1 VSNDVQV
8 ITTAIKEQKSIS
20 IDKFPDIIPDTINVK
35 VTDTPEKQPINLNVT
50 VKENQQTKI
59 Q

>member
-1 VSNDVQV
+1 MRG
-8 ITTAIKEQKSIS
+8 IKTAIEQNRNIS
-20 IDKFPDIIPDTINVK
+20 IDAINTDTLNVK

-50 VKENQQTKI
+50 VKENQPTKI